1 MAIQP
6 VLAGNVKI
14 VKVQASQKSPG
25 IYSFSVTLKHGDTG
39 WKHYADGWEVVGPG
53 GKVLGVRT
61 LHHPHVNEKPFT
73 RGLSGVNIPGGI
85 KKVHVRA
92 HDKVHGTAAKTFSVK
107 LPGRSNSSDY
117 FLSFKELSQLYKIG
131 TVMARLE
138 TIPSG
143 EQKMMIELDCSGFE
157 NRRPF
162 VPPKALNERR
172 VAILSTAALNLKGDE
187 VYQRG
192 ATDYSVIPGDVDPGD
207 VVMSH
212 VSVNFDRT
220 GFQQDLNVCYPIE
233 RLDEM
238 ARDNVIGSVANFHFT
253 VSGAA
258 HPLEFEGSA
267 YAIAQKMK
275 ADGVDTVL
283 LVPI

>member
-1 MAIQP
+1 MNH
-6 VLAGNVKI
+6 VDLGHSLEI
-14 VKVQASQKSPG
+14 VEDE
-25 IYSFSVTLKHGDTG
+25 LKPYQDD
-39 WKHYADGWEVVGPG
+39 A
-53 GKVLGVRT
+53 
-61 LHHPHVNEKPFT
+61 
-73 RGLSGVNIPGGI
+73 
-85 KKVHVRA
+85 
-92 HDKVHGTAAKTFSVK
+92 
-107 LPGRSNSSDY
+107 
-117 FLSFKELSQLYKIG
+117 
-131 TVMARLE
+131 
-138 TIPSG
+138 
-143 EQKMMIELDCSGFE
+143 LDI
-157 NRRPF
+157 
-162 VPPKALNERR
+162 A
-172 VAILSTAALNLKGDE
+172 
-187 VYQRG
+187 
-192 ATDYSVIPGDVDPGD
+192 VDPGD